1 MSGLLN
7 VASGAL
13 RANQTVLQ
21 TTGNNIA
28 NVNTVGYSR
37 QTAVLQTIEGQFT
50 GGGYIG
56 KGVEVD
62 TIQRNYDIFLNRQAT
77 LASTTSAADSAR
89 AEKLSQLEN
98 LFPGGE
104 DALGAAVSDMLNA
117 FSDVASA
124 PTDLTART
132 VALTRISETATRL
145 SSTAASMDELQMS
158 LEQELDQKLTTL
170 NTLAAS
176 VAQVNEKIARAMGNG
191 QPPNDLLDQ
200 RDQLIR
206 DINQYIQTTSI
217 PADDGTIGLFI
228 GGSQA
233 LVLGNTVAK
242 LTLTDGDFGDSQT
255 SKLALVRNGQ
265 SLTLNE
271 ATLGGGEIP
280 GLLRF
285 QNTDMLEAR
294 NLLGRY
300 ATAVTT
306 SMNDQHKLGL
316 DLDGNVGGNLF
327 SPVNFSNSVLVPQ
340 APATTNTGNATLS
353 LGIADVT
360 EFAASDY
367 EVRITGV
374 TAGVVDAWSIT
385 RLSDGAVSNFT
396 SAPATVDGL
405 TIGVSATGTPAVGDR
420 FLLKPFSTPTNTISA
435 EFSSA
440 RALAVASPV
449 AGKMGTAN
457 TGSLQLAS
465 LTARTNPPLVET
477 SATPVTLQFISASQY
492 IRSDDP
498 NYANY
503 PSTAPLP
510 TSYNYVSGTA
520 IEGTAPAT
528 TPLSQ
533 WSLVLQGS
541 PQAGDTFTV
550 VGSKDTTHNNG
561 ADFRLDA
568 GNANAMMALRDT
580 KMFDGATLTDGYA
593 GLMAQIGVRAQSANF
608 TAEVSSKLAATLE
621 QDRSAVS
628 GVNLDEEAA
637 RLLQYQQ
644 AYQASAKVIQVA
656 QSIFDTLI
664 QTVG

>member
-77 LASTTSAADSAR
+77 LASTTSAADNAR
-89 AEKLSQLEN
+89 ATKLNQLEN
-98 LFPGGE
+98 LFPGGKN
-104 DALGAAVSDMLNA
+104 ALGAAVSDMLNA
-117 FSDVASA
+117 FSDVASS

-132 VALTRISETATRL
+132 VALTRINETATRL
-145 SSTAASMDELQMS
+145 SSTAASMDELQMG

-170 NTLAAS
+170 NTLATS
-176 VAQVNEKIARAMGNG
+176 VAQVNEKIARALGNG
-191 QPPNDLLDQ
+191 QPPNDLYDQ

-206 DINQYIQTTSI
+206 DINQYVQTTSI

-233 LVLGNTVAK
+233 LVLGTTAAK

-255 SKLALVRNGQ
+255 SKLTIVRNGE
-265 SLTLNE
+265 SLTLDE

-285 QNTDMLEAR
+285 QNTDLAEAR

-316 DLDGNVGGNLF
+316 DLDGNPGGNLF
-327 SPVNFSNSVLVPQ
+327 TPADFNKSVLAPK
-340 APATTNTGNATLS
+340 APATLNTGTATLS
-353 LGIADVT
+353 LGISDVT
-360 EFAASDY
+360 KFEASDY
-367 EVRITGV
+367 EVSITGV

-385 RLSDGAVSNFT
+385 RLSDGFVSTFT

-405 TIGVSATGTPAVGDR
+405 TINVSATGTPATGDR
-420 FLLKPFSTPTNTISA
+420 FLLKPFSASTQTISA
-435 EFSSA
+435 EFSTA
-440 RALAVASPV
+440 RSLAVASPI
-449 AGKMGTAN
+449 AGKMGAAN
-457 TGSLQLAS
+457 TGSLQIIGVQVQQN
-465 LTARTNPPLVET
+465 NPPVGV
-477 SATPVTLQFISASQY
+477 PVTLTFTGPNTY
-492 IRSDDP
+492 TRSDE
-498 NYANY
+498 
-503 PSTAPLP
+503 LP
-510 TSYNYVSGTA
+510 TANTTPYTYVSGKA
-520 IEGTAPAT
+520 ITGTEPAT
-528 TPLSQ
+528 IPASN
-533 WSLVLQGS
+533 WSVTLQGA

-550 VGSKDTTHNNG
+550 FNIKTPADNNG
-561 ADFRLDA
+561 IDFKLNA
-568 GNANAMMALRDT
+568 GNASAMMALRDT
-580 KMFDGATLTDGYA
+580 QMFDGATLTDGYA

-608 TAEVSSKLAATLE
+608 TAEVSAKLAATLE
-621 QDRSAVS
+621 QNRAAVS

-656 QSIFDTLI
+656 QGIFDTLI
-664 QTVG
+664 QTVR

>member
-145 SSTAASMDELQMS
+145 SSTAASLDELQTG

-176 VAQVNEKIARAMGNG
+176 VAQVNEKIARALGNG
-191 QPPNDLLDQ
+191 QPPNDLYDQ

-217 PADDGTIGLFI
+217 PADDGTIGLFV

-233 LVLGNTVAK
+233 LVLGNTAAK
-242 LTLTDGDFGDSQT
+242 LQLTDGDFGDSQI
-255 SKLALVRNGQ
+255 SKLAIVRNGQ

-285 QNTDMLEAR
+285 QNTDMAEAR

-327 SPVNFSNSVLVPQ
+327 TPVDFSRSVFDPQ
-340 APATTNTGNATLS
+340 APANLNTGVFANNFILAPTQPS
-353 LGIADVT
+353 GFT
-360 EFAASDY
+360 EFEATDYDISFADATSGTITRRSDG
-367 EVRITGV
+367 VQQTFDFGAGTSITFDGL
-374 TAGVVDAWSIT
+374 TLTSVVDAT
-385 RLSDGAVSNFT
+385 
-396 SAPATVDGL
+396 ATVP
-405 TIGVSATGTPAVGDR
+405 VPQVPVATGGDR
-420 FLLKPFSTPTNTISA
+420 LLLKPFSASTSSISA

-440 RALAVASPV
+440 RALAVASPI
-449 AGKMGTAN
+449 AGKMGNAN
-457 TGSLQLAS
+457 TGSLQLVS
-465 LTARTNPPLVET
+465 LTAKTNTTPQPGPVLV
-477 SATPVTLQFISASQY
+477 SFDALA
-492 IRSDDP
+492 
-498 NYANY
+498 ANY
-503 PSTAPLP
+503 YIDASGPYPYTSGQVIETAD
-510 TSYNYVSGTA
+510 
-520 IEGTAPAT
+520 
-528 TPLSQ
+528 
-533 WSLVLQGS
+533 WSLVLQGV
-541 PQAGDTFTV
+541 PQVGDTFTV
-550 VGSKDTTHNNG
+550 VGSQDTANNNSI
-561 ADFRLDA
+561 DFRLNS
-568 GNANAMMALRDT
+568 GNASAMTALRDT
-580 KMFDGATLTDGYA
+580 KIFDGATLTDGYA
-593 GLMAQIGVRAQSANF
+593 ALMAQIGVRAQSANF

-664 QTVG
+664 QVVN

>member
-13 RANQTVLQ
+13 RANQTLLQ

-77 LASTTSAADSAR
+77 LASTTSAADNAR
-89 AEKLSQLEN
+89 ATKLNQLEN
-98 LFPGGE
+98 LFPGGKN
-104 DALGAAVSDMLNA
+104 ALGAAVSDMLNA
-117 FSDVASA
+117 FSDVASS

-132 VALTRISETATRL
+132 VALTRINETATRL
-145 SSTAASMDELQMS
+145 SSTAASMDELQMG

-170 NTLAAS
+170 NTLATS
-176 VAQVNEKIARAMGNG
+176 VAQVNEKIARALGNG

-233 LVLGNTVAK
+233 LVLGTTAAT
-242 LTLTDGDFGDSQT
+242 LQLTDGDFGDAQT
-255 SKLALVRNGQ
+255 SKLAIVRNGQ
-265 SLTLNE
+265 SFTLNE

-285 QNTDMLEAR
+285 QNTDLAEAR

-316 DLDGNVGGNLF
+316 DLDGNVGGDLF
-327 SPVNFSNSVLVPQ
+327 TPADFSKSVLAPK
-340 APATTNTGNATLS
+340 APATLNTGSAVLS
-353 LGIADVT
+353 LGVADVT
-360 EFAASDY
+360 QFEASDY
-367 EVRITGV
+367 EISFASGTTG
-374 TAGVVDAWSIT
+374 SIT
-385 RLSDGAVSNFT
+385 RLSDGKQTAFDFGAGT
-396 SAPATVDGL
+396 SITFDGL
-405 TIGVSATGTPAVGDR
+405 TLNRDSGAAAAGDR
-420 FLLKPFSTPTNTISA
+420 FLLKPFSASTQTISA

-440 RALAVASPV
+440 RSLAVASPI
-449 AGKMGTAN
+449 AGKMGTTN
-457 TGSLQLAS
+457 TGSLQLVA
-465 LTARTNPPLVET
+465 LTPRTNPPLVET
-477 SATPVTLQFISASQY
+477 AATPVTLRFISANQY
-492 IRSDDP
+492 IRSDDA

-503 PSTAPLP
+503 PATIPLP
-510 TSYNYVSGTA
+510 TTHNYVPGTA
-520 IEGTAPAT
+520 IEGTVPAT
-528 TPLSQ
+528 SPRSE
-533 WSLVLQGS
+533 WSLVLQGT
-541 PQAGDTFTV
+541 PKAGDTFAV
-550 VGSKDTTHNNG
+550 VGSKDAANNNG
-561 ADFRLDA
+561 IDYKINS
-568 GNANAMMALRDT
+568 GNASAMMGLRDIN
-580 KMFDGATLTDGYA
+580 MFDGATLTDGYA
-593 GLMAQIGVRAQSANF
+593 GLMAQIGVRAQSASF
-608 TAEVSSKLAATLE
+608 TAEVSSQLAATLE
-621 QDRSAVS
+621 QNRAAVS

-656 QSIFDTLI
+656 QGIFDTLI
-664 QTVG
+664 QTIR